1 MLHSG
6 AKMSQSDSRFTR
18 RYFLETTAVAAAA
31 SMLPL
36 GGAGA
41 AAPYVRHNA
50 TSPEGQRAL
59 QSYAKAV
66 NIMLGLPASDPHNW
80 FRNAFVHFMDCP
92 HGNWWFYV
100 WHRGYLGYFEQT
112 IRMLSGDS
120 SFAIPYWDWTQLPRI
135 PDAMFNGVLT
145 PDDAAYEPYTGNL
158 DKFTKFIKP
167 TLQSYWNGLSADQ
180 RTQLNA
186 RGYTQFDQMWFDV
199 QGAVPNI
206 DPKKIYAIAGNIAFA
221 STCNARYL
229 TRDNPALDAATVY
242 DVSATVVDGGLKADK
257 FYADDATRSFNS
269 SKTLSHNTQPNGST
283 VFSTLEGLPHNKTHN
298 YIGGYGP
305 LNYGPYGN
313 MTNNLSPVDPVFF
326 LHHSNMD
333 RLWDVWTRR
342 QQALGRDWRPDA
354 ADAAT
359 YYKEPFLFF
368 VGPDRQAISGKAAD
382 YFDKSVFNY
391 VYTPGH
397 GEALIPQNK
406 IAAASSVAGVKGTV
420 QGGGG
425 LASIASNALAGD
437 NVLVAAVT
445 VARPTGNDGGREFD
459 VLINAPEN
467 ATDTGP
473 GSPYYAGTIAFF
485 GHMAGMDMPM
495 DATFAVPLP
504 KTPQIAN
511 LLKAG
516 PPGAVRAVPGNTTI
530 SIRVVPSNGGK
541 TPELKALS
549 LGVR

>member
-1 MLHSG
+1 MIKDNSG
-6 AKMSQSDSRFTR
+6 LTR
-18 RYFLETTAVAAAA
+18 RYFLETTAATAAA
-31 SMLPL
+31 STLPL
-36 GGAGA
+36 GGALGA
-41 AAPYVRHNA
+41 GTAKAPYVRHNA

-66 NIMLGLPASDPHNW
+66 DIMLRLPASDPHNW

-100 WHRGYLGYFEQT
+100 WHRGFIGYFEQT
-112 IRMLSGDS
+112 IRLLSGDA

-135 PDAMFNGVLT
+135 PDTMFNGVLT
-145 PDDAAYEPYTGNL
+145 PDNDGYSHYTGNL

-167 TLQSYWNGLSADQ
+167 TLQAYWNGLSPAQ

-186 RGYTQFDQMWFDV
+186 RGYTQFDQVWFDV
-199 QGAVPNI
+199 QGAVPNA
-206 DPKKIYAIAGNIAFA
+206 DPKKIYAVAGNMAFA

-229 TRDNPALDAATVY
+229 TRDNPALDAATAY
-242 DVSATVVDGGLKADK
+242 DVSATVVGGGLMADK
-257 FYADDATRSFNS
+257 FYIDNATQSFNS
-269 SKTLSHNTQPNGST
+269 SKTASHNTQPSGAT
-283 VFSTLEGLPHNKTHN
+283 MFSTLEGLPHNKTHN

-313 MTNNLSPVDPVFF
+313 MTNNLSPIDPIFF

-342 QQALGRDWRPDA
+342 QQVLGRDWRPDA

-359 YYKEPFLFF
+359 YYNEPFLFF
-368 VGPDRQAISGKAAD
+368 VGPDRKTISGKAQD
-382 YFDKSVFNY
+382 YFNMSAFNY
-391 VYTPGH
+391 TYQPGF
-397 GEALIPQNK
+397 GEELIPQNK
-406 IAAASSVAGVKGTV
+406 TTAVAANIAAVKGTV

-425 LASIASNALAGD
+425 LASIASAALSGD
-437 NVLVAAVT
+437 HVVVAAVT

-467 ATDTGP
+467 ATNIGP

-485 GHMAGMDMPM
+485 GHMSGMDMPM

-504 KTPQIAN
+504 KTPQAAN
-511 LLKAG
+511 MLRAG
-516 PPGAVRAVPGNTTI
+516 APGAARATAGNTTI